1 MRSDEGNRKSQTKT
15 GIPKRLRNM
24 RNFSSLKERKLHRE
38 QHHMRSDH
46 KGLLINFFPPHR
58 AKNVALLL
66 AVVSICRL
74 IEMITSRLNAS
85 IGADDAAA
93 DTISPFAIF
102 DIFIA
107 LQGLFIFII
116 FVCSPKP
123 LWMIKSWW
131 ISSGSLD
138 LVAVTNS
145 ELGAL
150 TKDNAS

>member
-1 MRSDEGNRKSQTKT
+1 MLQIVDN
-15 GIPKRLRNM
+15 
-24 RNFSSLKERKLHRE
+24 
-38 QHHMRSDH
+38 
-46 KGLLINFFPPHR
+46 INTDCSPICFPHSFHIR

-66 AVVSICRL
+66 AVLSICRF
-74 IEMITSRLNAS
+74 IEMITSHLNAS
-85 IGADDAAA
+85 IGADDA

-123 LWMIKSWW
+123 LWMIKRWW

-138 LVAVTNS
+138 VVVAAAANS
-145 ELGAL
+145 ELGAF
-150 TKDNAS
+150 TKDNASR

>member
-1 MRSDEGNRKSQTKT
+1 MNLTNLVQHKHGLLTNSR
-15 GIPKRLRNM
+15 
-24 RNFSSLKERKLHRE
+24 SSLI
-38 QHHMRSDH
+38 SY
-46 KGLLINFFPPHR
+46 R

-66 AVVSICRL
+66 AVVSICRF
-74 IEMITSRLNAS
+74 IEMITSQLNTS
-85 IGADDAAA
+85 IGADDA

-123 LWMIKSWW
+123 LWMIKRWW

-138 LVAVTNS
+138 VVAVNS
-145 ELGAL
+145 ELGVL
-150 TKDNAS
+150 TKDNASS